1 MARLPAA
8 LVAAGLALTA
18 FAPTAYGAPPPND
31 NWANASPLLSPSGT
45 MEATN
50 VESTL
55 ESGDTYWSDWTWR
68 GILGDVWF
76 QWTATADG
84 WAAFKTTNPDFE
96 GQPDVDTIAAV
107 FTGDAVNALTRVA
120 ANDDYAHDNRLSLM
134 SRVAFN
140 ATEGTTYSIA
150 VANYPY
156 DRDGDPPPVSTQGRF
171 DLTWGDSGLYDT
183 MKPTVR
189 LGTVKAVKGGFTV
202 TFTTSDDTAFVPGWV
217 STSCRIDA
225 GPASLCTSP
234 WTATG
239 VPAGTHTFSIV
250 ASDRGGNTSAPATG
264 TVRVSGAKK

>member
-8 LVAAGLALTA
+8 LAAAGLALTA

-31 NWANASPLLSPSGT
+31 DWAAAPLLSASGT
-45 MEATN
+45 TAATN

-55 ESGDTYWSDWTWR
+55 EPGDTYWSDWTWR
-68 GILGDVWF
+68 GIVGDVWF
-76 QWTATADG
+76 RWTAEETG
-84 WAAFKTTNPDFE
+84 WAAFKTTNPDLE
-96 GQPDVDTIAAV
+96 GQPNVDTIAAV
-107 FTGDAVNALTRVA
+107 FTGNAVNALTRVA

-134 SRVAFN
+134 SRVAFY

-156 DRDGDPPPVSTQGRF
+156 DRDGEPPPVSTQGSF

-189 LGTVKAVKGGFTV
+189 LGTVKVVKGGFTV
-202 TFTTSDDTAFVPGWV
+202 TFTTGDDTAFVPGWV

-225 GPASLCTSP
+225 GPATPCTSP
-234 WTATG
+234 WSPVN

-250 ASDRGGNTSAPATG
+250 ATDGGANTSAPATG
-264 TVRVSGAKK
+264 SVRVSGAKK